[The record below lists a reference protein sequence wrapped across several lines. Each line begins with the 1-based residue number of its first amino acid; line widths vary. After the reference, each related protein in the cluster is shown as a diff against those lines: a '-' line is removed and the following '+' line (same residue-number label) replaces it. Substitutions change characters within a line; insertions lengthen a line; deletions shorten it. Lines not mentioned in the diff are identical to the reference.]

1 MHFDL
6 LKLLDSLHSPVASS
20 HAHIRHRGGLY
31 VMITPVFITHGIS
44 PFPWKK
50 PDLVAHLVTRGN

>member
-1 MHFDL
+1 MHFDVL
-6 LKLLDSLHSPVASS
+6 TLLDSLHSHVASS

-31 VMITPVFITHGIS
+31 VKTTPVIIVHVIS

-50 PDLVAHLVTRGN
+50 PGLVAHLVTRGN